1 MSPKGDKLDEIDPP
15 GCSGSPI
22 GGNPDP
28 GSADEREV
36 DRRPAPLERGASEG
50 GSPMK

>member
-1 MSPKGDKLDEIDPP
+1 MPSFIR
-15 GCSGSPI
+15 SGPPI

-36 DRRPAPLERGASEG
+36 DRRRAPLERGASEVRKPFFYKRG
-50 GSPMK
+50 NL